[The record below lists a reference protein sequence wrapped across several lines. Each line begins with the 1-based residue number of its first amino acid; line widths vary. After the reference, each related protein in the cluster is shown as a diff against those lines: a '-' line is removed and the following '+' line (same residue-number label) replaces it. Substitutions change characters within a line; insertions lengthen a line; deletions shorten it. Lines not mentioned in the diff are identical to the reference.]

1 MREDKTTDVK
11 IKIEVLG
18 KQVSLEKAVS
28 DHELEEGVA
37 ALLNSALLL
46 ESTLN
51 EWLRT
56 YWCEQAERHGSHYKG
71 AGRSIYHSSKLALSF
86 LMSQVI

>member
-1 MREDKTTDVK
+1 VGSHQRREKITQVSRCPRIIIYITMCKSSIDYRKVNKMREDKTTDVT
-11 IKIEVLG
+11 IKIEVMG
-18 KQVSLEKAVS
+18 KEISLEKAVS

-51 EWLRT
+51 E
-56 YWCEQAERHGSHYKG
+56 
-71 AGRSIYHSSKLALSF
+71 
-86 LMSQVI
+86 

>member
-11 IKIEVLG
+11 IKIEVMG

-46 ESTLN
+46 ENTLN
-51 EWLRT
+51 EQLST
-56 YWCEQAERHGSHYKG
+56 SWCEKAECHSSHNKG
-71 AGRSIYHSSKLALSF
+71 AWRSIYHSS
-86 LMSQVI
+86 

>member
-1 MREDKTTDVK
+1 MREDKTTDVR
-11 IKIEVLG
+11 IKIEVMG

-46 ESTLN
+46 ENTLN
-51 EWLRT
+51 E
-56 YWCEQAERHGSHYKG
+56 
-71 AGRSIYHSSKLALSF
+71 
-86 LMSQVI
+86 

>member
-1 MREDKTTDVK
+1 MCKSSIDYRKVNKMREDKTTDVT
-11 IKIEVLG
+11 IKIEVMG
-18 KQVSLEKAVS
+18 KEISLEKAVS

-51 EWLRT
+51 E
-56 YWCEQAERHGSHYKG
+56 
-71 AGRSIYHSSKLALSF
+71 
-86 LMSQVI
+86 

>member
-11 IKIEVLG
+11 IKIEVMG

-46 ESTLN
+46 ETTLN
-51 EWLRT
+51 DEWLSTR
-56 YWCEQAERHGSHYKG
+56 CKQAERHGSH
-71 AGRSIYHSSKLALSF
+71 
-86 LMSQVI
+86 

>member
-11 IKIEVLG
+11 IKIEVMG
-18 KQVSLEKAVS
+18 KHVSLEKAVS

-46 ESTLN
+46 ETTLKD
-51 EWLRT
+51 E
-56 YWCEQAERHGSHYKG
+56 
-71 AGRSIYHSSKLALSF
+71 
-86 LMSQVI
+86 

>member
-1 MREDKTTDVK
+1 VGSYQRREEVTQVQRFPRIIIYKYKCMSSIDYEATKMREDKTTDVK
-11 IKIEVLG
+11 IKIEVMG

-46 ESTLN
+46 ENTLN
-51 EWLRT
+51 E
-56 YWCEQAERHGSHYKG
+56 E
-71 AGRSIYHSSKLALSF
+71 
-86 LMSQVI
+86 

>member
-1 MREDKTTDVK
+1 MCKSSIDYRKVNKMREDKTTDVT
-11 IKIEVLG
+11 IKIEVMG
-18 KQVSLEKAVS
+18 KEVSLEKAVS

-51 EWLRT
+51 E
-56 YWCEQAERHGSHYKG
+56 
-71 AGRSIYHSSKLALSF
+71 
-86 LMSQVI
+86 